1 MAAMVSIHKVLL
13 DFLRRNQAIADL
25 ADGRLYAGPALPKGY
40 APSLSGP
47 AILFSRRGGNVD
59 YTGLVLNPSV
69 QFRCYA
75 ASSAKAGELDRALYD
90 ALHDKHGPGI
100 KRARA
105 EVLGQPL
112 IEPETDPPWHYVL
125 SFYRVRI
132 TNPPDAA

>member
-1 MAAMVSIHKVLL
+1 MAAMVSIHKVIL
-13 DFLRRNQAIADL
+13 DFLKRSQAIADL
-25 ADGRLYAGPALPKGY
+25 TNGRIYAGPVLPKGY
-40 APSLSGP
+40 TPSAAGP
-47 AILFSRRGGNVD
+47 AILFSRRGGTTD

-75 ASSAKAGELDRALYD
+75 SSSAKAGELDRALYD
-90 ALHDKHGPGI
+90 ALHDKHGAGI
-100 KRARA
+100 KRARV

-112 IEPETDPPWHYVL
+112 TEPETDPPWHYVL